1 MKKEYW
7 KYLIY
12 RNMAVLLLM
21 SVFTLGLLVMMAY
34 IIVLSPPYNFLM
46 IFLFLIYAIILYLFY
61 VWVWIPYKETR
72 KTMRLFA
79 KGYILQGVFEMRYPI
94 SPMTEKMNQKFKEI
108 LDTKELINVSKKQ
121 AEYLALQNQIN
132 PHFLYNTLEGIR
144 SEALFAGIDGV
155 AQMTEALSSFFRYT
169 ISNVEHLVTL
179 QEELRNVEN
188 YFIIQQFRFEDRLSI
203 DIKIDSE
210 DENELLVAK
219 IPKLTLQPI
228 VENSIY
234 HGLEQKLGPGI
245 VHIKVEAT
253 KDRLIVTISD
263 NGLGISEDKVAKL
276 NHKLRAVSIDDM
288 QPEIAA
294 AGGIALVNVNSRIK
308 LLFGDEYGLY
318 IYSILNEGTDVEITI
333 PYMTE

>member
-1 MKKEYW
+1 MKKDYW

-12 RNMAVLLLM
+12 RNVAVMILM
-21 SVFTLGLLVMMAY
+21 SVFTLGLLVLLAY
-34 IIVLSPPYNFLM
+34 MIVLTPPHNFLM
-46 IFLFLIYAIILYLFY
+46 IFLFLIYAFILYLY
-61 VWVWIPYKETR
+61 YIWVIIPYKETR

-94 SPMTEKMNQKFKEI
+94 SPMTEKMNQKFGEM
-108 LDTKELINVSKKQ
+108 LNTKELINVSKKQ

-169 ISNVEHLVTL
+169 ISNVEHLVTV

-188 YFIIQQFRFEDRLSI
+188 YYIIQQFRFEDRLSI
-203 DIKIDSE
+203 DIKIDNE
-210 DENELLVAK
+210 DENELLSAK

-245 VHIKVEAT
+245 VRIKVEGT
-253 KDRLIVTISD
+253 KDRLIITVSD
-263 NGLGISEDKVAKL
+263 NGLGISEDKVSKL
-276 NHKLRAVSIDDM
+276 NHKLRTVSIDDM

-294 AGGIALVNVNSRIK
+294 SGGIALVNVNSRIK
-308 LLFGDEYGLY
+308 LLFGDEYGLF

-333 PYMTE
+333 PYITE

>member
-1 MKKEYW
+1 MKKEHW

-21 SVFTLGLLVMMAY
+21 SVFTLGLLVLIAY
-34 IIVLSPPYNFLM
+34 IIVLTPPYHFLM